1 VAVNCAA
8 VASGLFEAELFGH
21 EKGAFTGAD
30 QARSGRVRAA
40 DGGTLFLDEVG
51 ELPLEMQA
59 KLLRVL
65 QEGEVDPVGGGGPV
79 AVDCRV
85 VAATNRDLR
94 GAIADGSF
102 REDLFYRLDVLRLHT
117 PALAEHRADIPAL
130 AEHLLSRSAADLNL
144 PRAVLDDD
152 AAERLSTAPWPGNVR
167 QLDNV
172 LRRALVQCRQGRI
185 TADDLDIEDDETGQE
200 AVVPAGDGAFP
211 TLAQVEAEHVRQ
223 ALARCEWNKSAAA
236 RLLGISRPTILRKIA
251 DYGLRPD

>member
-1 VAVNCAA
+1 
-8 VASGLFEAELFGH
+8 
-21 EKGAFTGAD
+21 
-30 QARSGRVRAA
+30 
-40 DGGTLFLDEVG
+40 
-51 ELPLEMQA
+51 
-59 KLLRVL
+59 
-65 QEGEVDPVGGGGPV
+65 
-79 AVDCRV
+79 
-85 VAATNRDLR
+85 
-94 GAIADGSF
+94 
-102 REDLFYRLDVLRLHT
+102 
-117 PALAEHRADIPAL
+117 
-130 AEHLLSRSAADLNL
+130 
-144 PRAVLDDD
+144 VLDDD